1 MQSKQYPLFSQFIF
15 ISSLTAS
22 IFVFSLVIYP
32 LIFINKERGISRQ
45 KPNVHLD
52 FLASLR
58 QSNKFSGNT
67 LSILLESKDKNIANS
82 SSHKSAAIAANHS
95 SGTEAIAEL
104 ERLITD
110 LKKTIIISPQPIS
123 WPHIHERAKLARV
136 PVIMYHDILPEKEVF
151 FDVTP
156 EELKADFNLIKSR
169 GITPITLEQLVAHLQ
184 TGIPLPEKPIL
195 LTFDDGYAGHYQY
208 VYPLLQKYG
217 FPAVFSVYPNKM
229 NQNIGRP
236 GITWAQLREMAA
248 NPLVTVASHSTTH
261 PDDLTTLSEEELTR
275 EIINSKHLLEEKLG
289 ISISYFTYPAGKS
302 DERVRK
308 MVAKAGYR
316 AALSMDD
323 LHEDFA
329 GSSQNL
335 LAINRFGQSGLER
348 VIEQAWGGPP
358 LPRLNGID
366 DGFNFTTPIRKQE
379 HAIDEI
385 SLILVIGGR
394 PKTIHANS
402 RYQVAEIIKN
412 TGAVAAV
419 DGAFFSLKYLDSN
432 VLIGP
437 VLSNKRQFIPGN
449 DGENRK
455 LRGRPLVLIGR
466 DRVSFV
472 PFVPHQHNTLT
483 GIRAELKS
491 VEDAFVG
498 AAWLVKNGEP
508 QPAETFGSLFDFDAL
523 RHRAFWGIDYLGQP
537 VIGVSTNLVDS
548 VSLGKV
554 LHKLGFKDAVML
566 DSGASTSLAY
576 QGNTLVNYIPR
587 PVPHVVA
594 LFPQHQD
601 SPNQQVIK

>member
-1 MQSKQYPLFSQFIF
+1 MQFKQYPLFSQFLF
-15 ISSLTAS
+15 LSSLTTS
-22 IFVFSLVIYP
+22 IFVFFIVISSI
-32 LIFINKERGISRQ
+32 IFVRPTN
-45 KPNVHLD
+45 
-52 FLASLR
+52 
-58 QSNKFSGNT
+58 SNKS
-67 LSILLESKDKNIANS
+67 E
-82 SSHKSAAIAANHS
+82 AIAKNNRSVA
-95 SGTEAIAEL
+95 EAIAEL
-104 ERLITD
+104 NRLIID
-110 LKKTIIISPQPIS
+110 LKKTIIISPQPIP

-136 PVIMYHDILPEKEVF
+136 PVIMYHDILSEKEVF

-156 EELKADFNLIKSR
+156 EELEADFKLIKSS
-169 GITPITLEQLVAHLQ
+169 GIIPITLEQLVAHLQ
-184 TGIPLPEKPIL
+184 TGIPLPEKPVL
-195 LTFDDGYAGHYQY
+195 LTFDDGYKGHYQY

-217 FPAVFSVYPNKM
+217 FPAVFSVYLNKM
-229 NQNIGRP
+229 NLKMGRP
-236 GITWAQLREMAA
+236 GVTWEQLQEMAA
-248 NPLVTVASHSTTH
+248 NPLVTIASHSMTH
-261 PDDLTTLSEEELTR
+261 PDDLTTLSEEELTQ
-275 EIINSKHLLEEKLG
+275 EIVNSKRLLEEKLG
-289 ISISYFTYPAGKS
+289 ISIPYFTYPAGKS

-308 MVAKAGYR
+308 MVTKAGYQ

-323 LHEDFA
+323 LNEDFA
-329 GSSQNL
+329 GSSKNL
-335 LAINRFGQSGLER
+335 LAINRFGQSRLER
-348 VIEQAWGGPP
+348 VTEQAWGGSP

-379 HAIDEI
+379 HTLDEI

-437 VLSNKRQFIPGN
+437 VLTNKQQFISGN

-455 LRGRPLVLIGR
+455 LQGRPLVLIDR

-472 PFVPHQHNTLT
+472 PFVPNQHNTLA
-483 GIRAELKS
+483 GIKAELKS

-523 RHRAFWGIDYLGQP
+523 RHRAFWGIDYIGQP
-537 VIGVSTNLVDS
+537 VIGISTNLVDS

-554 LHKLGFKDAVML
+554 LHKLGLKDAVML

-594 LFPQHQD
+594 LFPTN
-601 SPNQQVIK
+601 SVKVK